1 MPFLLIQRP
10 DHPDDTFHLAE
21 RPVRVG
27 RQTDNDLAIDEASV
41 SRYHALISPS
51 GGGHTVVDLGSRNGT
66 RVNGQSAGGEP
77 VPLRHGDDLD
87 LGGQGVVLRYMADAA
102 PVGEA
107 TGFFGAV
114 SKPESTVVR
123 TSLYEEGERWLKLFR
138 VTPWLR
144 FAGAAIGAVAATLA
158 LIWWAG
164 RLLAG

>member
-1 MPFLLIQRP
+1 
-10 DHPDDTFHLAE
+10 
-21 RPVRVG
+21 
-27 RQTDNDLAIDEASV
+27 
-41 SRYHALISPS
+41 
-51 GGGHTVVDLGSRNGT
+51 
-66 RVNGQSAGGEP
+66 
-77 VPLRHGDDLD
+77 
-87 LGGQGVVLRYMADAA
+87 MADAA

-123 TSLYEEGERWLKLFR
+123 STLYEEGERWLKLFR

-144 FAGAAIGAVAATLA
+144 FAGAAIGTLAATLA